1 MFFFF
6 VGLGG
11 EGGGCDAKTE
21 SEKSG
26 GGGGGGGTE
35 KQLRIWGL
43 VGRGQHFPCSPF
55 LWGFYL
61 PTTMASILRV
71 YKAFLIFEK
80 KY

>member
-1 MFFFF
+1 MIIYDAIFKK
-6 VGLGG
+6 VG
-11 EGGGCDAKTE
+11 
-21 SEKSG
+21 G

-35 KQLRIWGL
+35 KQLRILGL

-80 KY
+80 KILIFININKCY